1 MKKVTS
7 ILLICF
13 LLLIGCTSKQ
23 EEVVEREGVK
33 QVYTKT
39 ISGSGYTNK
48 LTLSGNIVPTEVVKP
63 SFKIPGVVSNIL
75 VNEGDVV
82 RKGQVIA
89 QMDQSDYAIKVRAA
103 QAELEAARLQIETEI
118 PTKINQ
124 TKAQYELTRLTY
136 DRVKALHEEGAAP
149 QSQLDEISAKL
160 ILDENTYNQAM
171 DAKVI
176 AETKLQMAEA
186 ALDLANAN
194 ISDTTIYSPID
205 GVILNKIMA
214 SGETTSAGYPVVVIG
229 QINKVW
235 AEIGV
240 PDEYINTLKVGQKAS
255 VYIYG
260 IDQSV
265 EGRIDEITF
274 LADAKTRTF
283 PVKILMNNPDRILK
297 PGMITKVDI
306 QLSNGEKTLIPLSSV
321 MHLSAGSAVY
331 VYSDETQTVSLRM
344 IETGEIIKD
353 KIEVLEGLTSDEKI
367 VIEGQFLLRDGEQV
381 MAEEMVE

>member
-13 LLLIGCTSKQ
+13 LLLMGCTSKQ
-23 EEVVEREGVK
+23 EEIVESKGVR

-39 ISGSGYTNK
+39 ISASGYANK
-48 LTLSGNIVPTEVVKP
+48 LTLSGNIVPTEVVRP
-63 SFKIPGVVSNIL
+63 SFKISGVVSHVL
-75 VNEGDVV
+75 VNEGDFVK
-82 RKGQVIA
+82 KGQAIA

-103 QAELEAARLQIETEI
+103 EAELNAARLQIETEI
-118 PTKINQ
+118 PAKINQ
-124 TKAQYELTRLTY
+124 AKTQYELTKLTY
-136 DRVKALHEEGAAP
+136 DRVQTLYEEGAAP
-149 QSQLDEISAKL
+149 RSQLDEISAKL
-160 ILDENTYNQAM
+160 VLDESTYNQAM
-171 DAKVI
+171 DAKII

-205 GVILNKIMA
+205 GVILQKVMT

-240 PDEYINTLKVGQKAS
+240 PDEYINTLKAGQKAN
-255 VYIYG
+255 VYVYG
-260 IDQSV
+260 IDQSIQ
-265 EGRIDEITF
+265 GTIDEIAF
-274 LADAKTRTF
+274 LADTKTRTF
-283 PVKILMNNPDRILK
+283 PVKILINNSDKALK

-321 MHLSAGSAVY
+321 MHLSAGSSVY
-331 VYSDETQTVSLRM
+331 VYSDETGTVSLRI

-353 KIEVLEGLTSDEKI
+353 KIEVLEGLAADEKI
-367 VIEGQFLLRDGEQV
+367 VVEGQFLLREGEQV